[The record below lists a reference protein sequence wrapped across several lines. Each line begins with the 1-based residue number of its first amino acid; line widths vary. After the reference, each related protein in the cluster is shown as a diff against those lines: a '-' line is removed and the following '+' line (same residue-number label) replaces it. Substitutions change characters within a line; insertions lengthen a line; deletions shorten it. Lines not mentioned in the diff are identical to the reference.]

1 MFDYETLKFIW
12 WGLIGFLFIGFAVTD
27 GMDMGVGGLLPFVAK
42 KDVESRVV
50 INTVGAHW
58 DGNQV
63 WFITAGASLFAAWP
77 LVYATAFSGFYFAM
91 MLTLFSLFL
100 RPLAFDYRSKIE
112 SPKWRKKWDKALFV
126 GSMVPPLVFGV
137 AFGNLLQGVPFGFD
151 SLMRVTYTGSFF
163 ALFTPFTLLTGVIS
177 VCMMLMHG
185 STWLVLRTDADV
197 AQRSAN
203 IGRIVAIVL
212 AITFAL
218 AGVMVWQS
226 VEGYS
231 VSSVIDTMGQAEPTS
246 KEVNIGSGFW
256 LVNFLE
262 TPSLWGVPITGV
274 FMPLV
279 IAFLLNIKNKSES
292 VKVMSLLASSLTIAS
307 IILTAGIAMFP
318 FVMPSSSQPNH
329 SLLMWDT
336 VSSEGTLGLML
347 MVVAVFVPII
357 IGYTFWCYKKMW
369 RTVTI
374 NEIEQ
379 NSHTVY

>member
-12 WGLIGFLFIGFAVTD
+12 WCLIGFLFIGFAITD

-42 KDVESRVV
+42 KDIESRVV

-100 RPLAFDYRSKIE
+100 RPLAFDYRSKID
-112 SPKWRKKWDKALFV
+112 SLKWRTNWDKALFV

-163 ALFTPFTLLTGVIS
+163 ALFTPFTLLTGVVS

-185 STWLVLRTDADV
+185 STWLVMRADADIAV
-197 AQRSAN
+197 RSAN
-203 IGRIVAIVL
+203 IGRIISVVLTVA
-212 AITFAL
+212 FGL

-226 VEGYS
+226 IDGYLV
-231 VSSVIDTMGQAEPTS
+231 VSTIDTMGQAQPTI
-246 KEVNIGSGFW
+246 KEVTTGAGAW
-256 LVNFLE
+256 LTNYIE
-262 TPSLWGVPITGV
+262 TPLLWLAPVMGLLLPIV
-274 FMPLV
+274 V
-279 IAFLLNIKNKSES
+279 AFLLSIKNKSTS
-292 VKVMSLLASSLTIAS
+292 LKVFAFIASSLTILS

-318 FVMPSSSQPNH
+318 FVMPSSSIPNH

-336 VSSEGTLGLML
+336 VSSEGTLNLML
-347 MVVAVFVPII
+347 IAVAVFILII
-357 IGYTFWCYKKMW
+357 LGYTFWCYKKMW
-369 RTVTI
+369 RTVTVA
-374 NEIEQ
+374 EIEQ
-379 NSHTVY
+379 NNHTAY